1 MDREL
6 FGRLASKMGLT
17 SVKVLSQAE
26 EYLRLSQLRCT
37 GLGGATASSRA
48 VICLELAATSLK
60 LPLDKDFAVKLSG
73 LNKKVYQSSLKS
85 VECMLGLQS
94 SVGLRELAVQ
104 YGCMDAVKVASQILE
119 RYEASLPA
127 AHQQNLDLSKPL
139 FTTAALFAA
148 CKCMKIRADKKL
160 ASSSGAKK
168 GVFDRLCSQLQ
179 KFGQEICSES
189 SSLKGSIKTAP
200 KRQKTLTEMLQEE
213 EDDDGLPT
221 SPKQQREQQRRPR
234 EDEEDDAEEDVKQN
248 YEEWKRKILE
258 NALGAKAAD
267 P

>member
-6 FGRLASKMGLT
+6 FGRLAAKMGLT
-17 SVKVLSQAE
+17 SVRVLSQAE
-26 EYLRLSQLRCT
+26 EYLRLSQVKCT
-37 GLGGATASSRA
+37 GLGGATATSRA
-48 VICLELAATSLK
+48 VICLELAATSMK
-60 LPLDKDFAVKLSG
+60 FPLDKDFAIKLSG

-85 VECMLGLQS
+85 LECMLGLQS

-104 YGCMDAVKVASQILE
+104 YGCLDAVKVASQILE

-127 AHQQNLDLSKPL
+127 AQQQNLDLSKPL
-139 FTTAALFAA
+139 FTTAALFTA

-168 GVFDRLCSQLQ
+168 GIFDRLCAQLQ

-189 SSLKGSIKTAP
+189 SSVKGSIKTAQ
-200 KRQKTLTEMLQEE
+200 KRQKTLTEMLQEG

-221 SPKQQREQQRRPR
+221 SPKQQREQQRPR
-234 EDEEDDAEEDVKQN
+234 EDEAEEDAKQN

-258 NALGAKAAD
+258 NALRAKAAD
-267 P
+267 S